1 MTSAAQNKVIAGI
14 FEYEDYRKF
23 LMDYFREQKRLRKTF
38 SHRYFARIAG
48 FSSPSY
54 FNSIATGKVNLTCK
68 SLPKML
74 KGLGLGKKASEY
86 FKALVHL
93 NQASDP
99 SEKQRYRMEIERIRR
114 RTCLYRLEEKRA
126 QYLSEWYNQ
135 VLREAAALADWG
147 GDFSRLGKLL
157 IPPVSASK
165 AEAAVKLLC
174 EMELLRKTED
184 GRYLQTDAGVSVE
197 GLPAAMIRRARRQMA
212 ELGIDAAERL
222 EADERYVAH
231 TTMTVSRETYLK
243 ITEILDKART
253 ETIELALSDSQ
264 PEKVFEM
271 MLQLFPL
278 TGELNAKRGKR
289 S

>member
-1 MTSAAQNKVIAGI
+1 MTNTARNRVAGRI
-14 FEYEDYRKF
+14 FEYDDYREF
-23 LMDYFREQKRLRKTF
+23 LSDYFREQKRLRKTF

-48 FSSPSY
+48 FTSPSY
-54 FNSIATGKVNLTCK
+54 FNSVIQGKANLTYK

-86 FKALVHL
+86 FRVLVHM
-93 NQASDP
+93 NQSSDP
-99 SEKQRYRMEIERIRR
+99 SEKQQHRMEIERIRR
-114 RTCLYRLEEKRA
+114 RTSLYRLEEKRA

-157 IPPVSASK
+157 VPPVSASK

-174 EMELLRKTED
+174 EMGLLRKTDD
-184 GRYLQTDAGVSVE
+184 GRYLQTDAGLSVE
-197 GLPAAMIRRARRQMA
+197 GLPPAMIKRARRRMA

-222 EADERYVAH
+222 PADERYVAH
-231 TTMTVSRETYLK
+231 TTMTISRETYSK
-243 ITEILDKART
+243 ITEILNRARA
-253 ETIELALSDSQ
+253 EAIELALSDTR
-264 PEKVFEM
+264 PEIVYEL

-278 TGELNAKRGKR
+278 SRELKTNRGKK